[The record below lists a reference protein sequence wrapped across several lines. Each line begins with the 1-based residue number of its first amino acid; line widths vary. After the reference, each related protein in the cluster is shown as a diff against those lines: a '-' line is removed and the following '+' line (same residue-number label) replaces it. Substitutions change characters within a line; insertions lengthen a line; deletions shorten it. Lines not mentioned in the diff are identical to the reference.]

1 MGVVQI
7 DKKGNIY
14 LREQCIGFLAEQDLA
29 VVDSDALGSFANRWL
44 MQHGYRVNW
53 QTGIMQKLA
62 QTVTAAEGRVRV
74 YQLSNNAPPVLAQMD
89 YGQVERQY
97 GGVDLRNY
105 DCVYDGDLG
114 VTDVRDAYARL
125 TLDTPREYRGEPL
138 SMTDII
144 ELCGPGGSRYF
155 FVDEIGFRNINL
167 GNQPVMGTVPMV
179 QPTM

>member
-14 LREQCIGFLAEQDLA
+14 LREQCIGFLADRDLA
-29 VVDSDALGSFANRWL
+29 VVDSEALGSFANRWL

-53 QTGIMQKLA
+53 QEGVMQKLA
-62 QTVTAAEGRVRV
+62 QTVSAADGRVRV
-74 YQLSNNAPPVLAQMD
+74 YQLRSDTPPALAQMNCD
-89 YGQVERQY
+89 QVEQQY
-97 GGVDLRNY
+97 GGVDLHNY

-114 VTDVRDAYARL
+114 VTDVRDAYAKL
-125 TLDTPREYRGEPL
+125 TLDPPQEYCGGAL

-155 FVDEIGFRNINL
+155 FVDEIGFRKINL
-167 GNQPVMGTVPMV
+167 GNQPVMSTAPMA
-179 QPTM
+179 QPAM